1 MALEKA
7 YITPE
12 GEQPIAVLFNPNR
25 YSLEQSNQIAEIAIP
40 GLGAPIL
47 QYVHGNGRILSME
60 LFFDTYEGQTD
71 VRRYTDKIYG
81 LLGIKRETHVPPI
94 CAFTW
99 GGFSFRGVL
108 TSVSG
113 YFTLF
118 LSDGTPVR
126 ATLSVA
132 FKEFVDVE
140 VEVRR
145 APTES
150 VDHAKTHTVKRG
162 ETLPHIAA
170 LEYEDPGQWRHI
182 AKANDILNPRQLM
195 PGQVLILPALR

>member
-7 YITPE
+7 FITPE
-12 GEQPIAVLFNPNR
+12 GELPIPVLFNPTQ
-25 YSLEQSNQIAEIAIP
+25 YQLEHSNQIAEIGIP

-47 QYVHGNGRILSME
+47 QYVRGNSRTLTME
-60 LFFDTYEGQTD
+60 LLFDTYERQTD
-71 VRRYTDKIYG
+71 VRRYTEAIYA
-81 LLGIKRETHVPPI
+81 LLTIKPETHVPPV
-94 CAFTW
+94 CTFEW
-99 GGFSFRGVL
+99 GGFSFRCVI

-113 YFTLF
+113 RFTLF
-118 LSDGTPVR
+118 LGDGTPVR
-126 ATLSVA
+126 AILNVT
-132 FKEFVDVE
+132 FVETIDVE

-170 LEYEDPGQWRHI
+170 LEYENPAQWRHI
-182 AKANDILNPRQLM
+182 AKANRIVNPRRLM
-195 PGQVLILPALR
+195 PGQVLILPPLR